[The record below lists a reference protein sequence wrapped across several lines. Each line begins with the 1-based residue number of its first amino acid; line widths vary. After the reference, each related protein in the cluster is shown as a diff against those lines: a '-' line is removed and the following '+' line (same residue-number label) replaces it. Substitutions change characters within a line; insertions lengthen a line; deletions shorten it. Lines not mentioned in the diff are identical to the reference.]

1 MADWSLQ
8 DKVFL
13 ITGGARGI
21 GAATARKL
29 HLHGAKLALVD
40 LDEEALEETAGR
52 LGALA
57 IVADVTD
64 LEAMEAAAERTA
76 EELGGIDVVWA
87 NAGIATFGPIATTDP
102 AAFTRTVNVNLL
114 GAFRTIR
121 AALPYVRPRR
131 GYVAITASAATF
143 SHAPGMGAYA
153 STKAGVEAMANALRL
168 ELHPDGVA
176 VGTIH
181 PIWIDTD
188 MVRESDEFTAFDK
201 LRAGLPAPLRRVHP
215 VGKAVDAIVKGFEQ
229 RSRRVFVPGWV
240 RLTHWLRA
248 AIHSPAFDRQTESR
262 VPEVLAAYEED
273 VRKRGGAAEAS
284 SSARTRDVLGARD
297 PAA

>member
-1 MADWSLQ
+1 MSDWSLQ
-8 DKVFL
+8 DRVFL

-21 GAATARKL
+21 GEATARKL
-29 HLHGAKLALVD
+29 YLRGARLALVD
-40 LDEEALEETAGR
+40 LDEEALNETAER

-76 EELGGIDVVWA
+76 KEFGGIDVVWA

-102 AAFTRTVNVNLL
+102 AAFTRTVEVNLL
-114 GAFRTIR
+114 GAYRSIR

-168 ELHPDGVA
+168 ELHPDGVE

-188 MVRESDEFTAFDK
+188 MTREGDEVNAFEK
-201 LRAGLPAPLRRVHP
+201 LRAGLPGPLRRMHP
-215 VGKAVDAIVKGFEQ
+215 VSKAVDAIVKGFEQ

-240 RLTHWLRA
+240 RILHWVRAGMHGGPGDRLTEA
-248 AIHSPAFDRQTESR
+248 Q
-262 VPEVLAAYEED
+262 VPEVLAAFEDD
-273 VRKRGGAAEAS
+273 VRARGAEQAS
-284 SSARTRDVLGARD
+284 ASERTREVLSR
-297 PAA
+297 

>member
-1 MADWSLQ
+1 MAEWSLQ
-8 DKVFL
+8 DKVFF

-21 GAATARKL
+21 GEATARKL
-29 HLHGAKLALVD
+29 YLRGARLALVD
-40 LDEEALEETAGR
+40 LDEKALEETAGR

-76 EELGGIDVVWA
+76 QELGGIDVVWA

-102 AAFTRTVNVNLL
+102 SAFARTVEVNLL
-114 GAFRTIR
+114 GAFRTVR

-143 SHAPGMGAYA
+143 SHAPGLGAYA
-153 STKAGVEAMANALRL
+153 ATKAGVEAMANALRL
-168 ELHPDGVA
+168 ELHPDGVE

-188 MVRESDEFTAFDK
+188 MTREGDAEVSAFEK

-215 VGKAVDAIVKGFEQ
+215 VSKAVDAIVKGFEQ

-240 RLTHWLRA
+240 RLAHWLRA
-248 AIHSPAFDRQTESR
+248 AVHSPAADRRVEAS
-262 VPEVLAAYEED
+262 VPEVLAAFEED
-273 VRKRGGAAEAS
+273 VRAHGAEQAS
-284 SSARTRDVLGARD
+284 ASERTREVLSR
-297 PAA
+297 

>member
-8 DKVFL
+8 DKVIL

-21 GAATARKL
+21 GEATARKL
-29 HLHGAKLALVD
+29 YLRGANLALVD
-40 LDEEALEETAGR
+40 LDEEALNETAER

-76 EELGGIDVVWA
+76 DEFGGIDVVWA
-87 NAGIATFGPIATTDP
+87 NAGIATFGPIASTDP
-102 AAFTRTVNVNLL
+102 AAFTRTVEVNLL
-114 GAFRTIR
+114 GAFRTVR
-121 AALPYVRPRR
+121 AALPYVRARR

-168 ELHPDGVA
+168 ELHPDGVE

-188 MVRESDEFTAFDK
+188 MVREGESTMTAFEK
-201 LRAGLPAPLRRVHP
+201 LRAGMPAPLRKVHP
-215 VGKAVDAIVKGFEQ
+215 VSKAVDAIVKGFEQ

-240 RLTHWLRA
+240 RLAHWLRA
-248 AIHSPAFDRQTESR
+248 VIHSPAGDRRTEAN
-262 VPEVLAAYEED
+262 VPAVLAAFEDD
-273 VRKRGGAAEAS
+273 VRARGGVEAASAS
-284 SSARTRDVLGARD
+284 ERTREVLSR
-297 PAA
+297 